1 VFLRMIS
8 YYITWHVH
16 ARLAPILFTDDD
28 KTTAKPPAPPRR
40 PRRPLSASPG
50 QGRRQAHHW

>member
-1 VFLRMIS
+1 MIS